1 MPSLPAMWPRTVR
14 PPEDSPPI
22 TATWDNFLLP
32 LMMVTSTELKPVTV
46 GLYGMMSYFNPE
58 YGAVLQGALLGVLP
72 LIVLFITL
80 QRYWQA
86 GLTSGAVK

>member
-1 MPSLPAMWPRTVR
+1 
-14 PPEDSPPI
+14 
-22 TATWDNFLLP
+22 
-32 LMMVTSTELKPVTV
+32 
-46 GLYGMMSYFNPE
+46 MMSYFNPE
-58 YGAVLQGALLGVLP
+58 YGAVLQGVLP